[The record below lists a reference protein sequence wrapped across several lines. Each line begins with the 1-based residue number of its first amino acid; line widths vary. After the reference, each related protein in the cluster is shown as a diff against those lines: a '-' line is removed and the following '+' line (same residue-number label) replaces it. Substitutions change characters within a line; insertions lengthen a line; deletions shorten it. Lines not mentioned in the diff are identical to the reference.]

1 MFKKMLK
8 GMLAVAMVCGMS
20 SAAFAGTDT
29 SAWIQAQ
36 ISSNTGTLT
45 NKYYGKVEVMN
56 KGEKVKGDFDFS
68 FNNSATPGVGSA
80 YVMYSMNDMI
90 DLAIG
95 RYSDGATWGISKG
108 SWAMGAS
115 YNPTGNSKITS
126 AWIFWTEGIHANIKL
141 SDSLRIATGAKNSSG
156 TLDPYLHVIGN
167 AGSLKYQVGYL
178 TNGGTTA
185 SVKMDLSDSIL
196 LQGDIG
202 MPSAGG
208 TGIGINA
215 RIKDLGPGE
224 LSASMSSAGSDSGMG
239 VNYQI
244 VLEPGKFLDIYYNS
258 SSGSTVGSDVGI
270 SMMALF

>member
-45 NKYYGKVEVMN
+45 NKYYGKVMVAN
-56 KGEKVKGDFDFS
+56 KGEMVRGAFDFS
-68 FNNSATPGVGSA
+68 FNNSATPGVGDA
-80 YVMYSMNDMI
+80 YVLYSMNDMI

-95 RYSDGATWGISKG
+95 RYSDGGTWGISKG
-108 SWAMGAS
+108 SWAMGAGV
-115 YNPTGNSKITS
+115 NPTTNSKISS
-126 AWIFWTEGIHANIKL
+126 AWIFWAEGVHANIKL

-167 AGSLKYQVGYL
+167 AGSLKYQVGYM

-196 LQGDIG
+196 LQGDVG
-202 MPSAGG
+202 MPT
-208 TGIGINA
+208 TGDMGLGINA

-224 LSASMSSAGSDSGMG
+224 LSASMSSFETSSAMG

-244 VLEPGKFLDIYYNS
+244 VLEPGKFLDIYYGS
-258 SSGSTVGSDVGI
+258 AGSTSDVGI